1 MRYSIAYCNMNG
13 IDLGDVGDAGFA
25 TGEAA

>member
-13 IDLGDVGDAGFA
+13 IDIRDVGDAGFA